1 MSLDYMM
8 SNSQNQEKNA
18 QWLFMRAC
26 AQAKLNN
33 YLITKPY
40 EKTV

>member
-18 QWLFMRAC
+18 QWLFHACVRAG
-26 AQAKLNN
+26 QTEQLSDN
-33 YLITKPY
+33 
-40 EKTV
+40 KTI